1 MTARRVQRKQSTL
14 WQHRYW
20 EHLIRDESDYRR
32 HVDYIH
38 WNPVKHGYVQRTG
51 DWSHSTFHRHVA
63 EGIYPPDWGI
73 DASITDNSDFGE
85 LE

>member
-1 MTARRVQRKQSTL
+1 
-14 WQHRYW
+14 YW
-20 EHLIRDESDYRR
+20 EHLIRDERDYQR

-38 WNPVKHGYVQRTG
+38 WNPVKHGYVQRAG
-51 DWSHSTFHRHVA
+51 DWPHSTFRRHVV

-73 DASITDNSDFGE
+73 SAAMTDGSDFGE